1 MIVVEDPID
10 STTAAGA
17 SIAATAGK
25 LLVVISG
32 IVLLVAIAA
41 LHYESSV
48 GGDVTI
54 WHVSEASGTTEI
66 AVGGLA
72 VVVAFA
78 SFWTTTGF
86 LPTITLGL
94 AAYLIGQFFPSGGQT
109 YSSYE
114 IGFGLAA
121 GASIAMAVGAII
133 AVAGCSRRHRAA
145 ANPARAHAG
154 TATSATA
161 PGSTAPRET
170 LPPAGWYPD
179 PSKEAAERFW
189 AGDQWTAQTRTST
202 GSQ

>member
-1 MIVVEDPID
+1 MIVVEDRID
-10 STTAAGA
+10 STTAARA
-17 SIAATAGK
+17 SIAATIGK

-32 IVLLVAIAA
+32 LVVLVAIAA
-41 LHYESSV
+41 LHYES
-48 GGDVTI
+48 GLAGNVTI
-54 WHVSEASGTTEI
+54 WHVSETSGTTLM

-72 VVVAFA
+72 VVVAVA

-133 AVAGCSRRHRAA
+133 AVAGCSRRPRAA
-145 ANPARAHAG
+145 VSPGHAPVV
-154 TATSATA
+154 TAKPATA
-161 PGSTAPRET
+161 PGPTATHGT

-179 PSKEAAERFW
+179 PSKEAPERFW
-189 AGDQWTAQTRTST
+189 TGDQWTAQTRTST
-202 GSQ
+202 GSG